1 MKVLSCRFY
10 KCLRPFNM
18 LTVKECSET
27 VFFLESKL
35 TKFFTACKF
44 RNKVAMTMIFFSK
57 SLKFCGDSR
66 NRLKKMKTSLVLKII
81 TFESGTTNS
90 QNREQDTSHWQSNCY
105 ETPPSQVLSE
115 WLKIWWKCLHADFSR
130 IWDSLKYW
138 QSKGVL
144 KTFFLESGLT
154 KSFTDCN
161 FRNKAAMTIIIFSKM
176 FKIWC
181 RFQKWIKEI
190 RKSFWF

>member
-1 MKVLSCRFY
+1 MMKVLSCRFY

-35 TKFFTACKF
+35 TKFFTACIF

-90 QNREQDTSHWQSNCY
+90 QNREQDTSHWQSSCY
-105 ETPPSQVLSE
+105 ETPPRFN
-115 WLKIWWKCLHADFSR
+115 I
-130 IWDSLKYW
+130 SLK
-138 QSKGVL
+138 GIFL
-144 KTFFLESGLT
+144 KSSSL
-154 KSFTDCN
+154 
-161 FRNKAAMTIIIFSKM
+161 RV
-176 FKIWC
+176 
-181 RFQKWIKEI
+181 IKNMM
-190 RKSFWF
+190 KVFAC

>member
-1 MKVLSCRFY
+1 MTKVLSCRFY

-105 ETPPSQVLSE
+105 ETPPRFN
-115 WLKIWWKCLHADFSR
+115 I
-130 IWDSLKYW
+130 SLKGIFLKSSSLRVIKNMMKVFACW
-138 QSKGVL
+138 FFKNLGLFKILTVKGCSE
-144 KTFFLESGLT
+144 TFF
-154 KSFTDCN
+154 
-161 FRNKAAMTIIIFSKM
+161 FRERSNQVFHSL
-176 FKIWC
+176 
-181 RFQKWIKEI
+181 
-190 RKSFWF
+190 